1 MSKKGYIIGI
11 TVILITFGFLLIK
24 GLDRSMMTYIEVGQ
38 LLNQSQLTSENE
50 VYQITGIVQPGS
62 IKTSGGGQLTFIL
75 QDLKDASLLV
85 PVTYHGI
92 IPDNFKP
99 GLQVV
104 VQGRF
109 SRKSRIIQGEQILV
123 KCPSKYDTPLK
134 QNES

>member
-11 TVILITFGFLLIK
+11 AVILLTFGFLVIK
-24 GLDRSMMTYIEVGQ
+24 GLDKSMMTYVEVGQ
-38 LLNQSQLTSENE
+38 LLTDPQYTTQTNAL
-50 VYQITGIVQPGS
+50 QITGIVQPGS
-62 IKTSGGGQLTFIL
+62 VQTFGGGELQFML
-75 QDLKDASLLV
+75 QDLKDASLAI

-99 GLQVV
+99 GLQVI

-109 SRKSRIIQGEQILV
+109 SRNPRTITGEQILV
-123 KCPSKYDTPLK
+123 KCPSKYETTLE